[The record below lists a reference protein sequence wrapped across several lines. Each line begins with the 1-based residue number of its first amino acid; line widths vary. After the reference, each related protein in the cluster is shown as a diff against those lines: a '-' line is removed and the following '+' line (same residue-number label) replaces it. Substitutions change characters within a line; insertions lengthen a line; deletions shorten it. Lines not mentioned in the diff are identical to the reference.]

1 VTTPARSTTPSA
13 PPGTVRLVLPVEG
26 MTCASCSARVGRAL
40 GKVEGVADAVV
51 NFATNRAVVTYDP
64 ARTDGDALRAAVERV
79 GYAVPAVPDDA
90 AMHARR
96 GRRLGRRL
104 ALAGV
109 LSVPVLL
116 ISMVPALMF
125 DGWQW
130 VALVLTTP
138 VVLGAGGEFHR
149 NAAVNLR
156 HGAVTMDTLVSIG
169 TLTAYGWSVW
179 ALVALDAAE
188 LHGGMRLAVSGL
200 PDVYLETA
208 AAIVTLILLG
218 RWFEHRAKG
227 RSSRAIAR
235 LLELGPRTA
244 ELVDGREV
252 EVARLTVGDGI
263 VLRPG
268 ARVPVDA
275 VVLEGTSTLDTSML
289 TGEPVPVEVGPG
301 DEVVG
306 GTVNG
311 AGRLVL
317 EARAVGADTVLA
329 QIVDLVAQAQGGRA
343 PVQALVDRV
352 TAWFVPVVLAIA
364 LGVLLAGVAAG
375 DASGALTRAVAVLVI
390 ACPCALGLATP
401 TAVMVGVGR
410 GASLGVIVRGVE
422 ALETSGRV
430 GTVVLDKTGT
440 LTEGRM
446 RLVAVH
452 AARPLA
458 DDAAALA
465 VVRAAVAAAEGASEH
480 PIARAVARDLTAA
493 PGAPLPAVAAFEAR
507 PGLGVVATVAGPDRE
522 HPFEVVVGRP
532 DLLAAHGLPLPTD
545 LAATLVAE
553 AEGGR
558 TVIAAAVRGPGLP
571 GAGAAALV
579 LALED
584 TMKPGAAEAVAAL
597 HRMGLDTVLLTGDRE
612 ESARAVAA
620 RLGIPRV
627 VAGVLPDGKEAVIRA
642 LQAEGRVVAMVGD
655 GINDAPA
662 LASADLGIAMG
673 GGTDVAIEAGD
684 VTLVTGDPRA
694 IPDAVAL
701 ARRTL
706 GTIRGNLVWAFG
718 YNTLAIP
725 LAAVGL
731 LNPMVAAA
739 AMGLS
744 SVFVV
749 TNSLRLRRFTGVRG
763 RPPTRRERVERAA
776 ATLVTVAALAGLVG
790 TATAFQRSLLPGR
803 EVPLALTADGPA
815 PATVVVTPGE
825 RVTFVLTSD
834 ATTSLHLV
842 DVTELAMMRMTPEGA
857 AAEMRHGRRTIGT
870 VVPAGVTVR
879 LTWTAPREPDALR
892 RLRLHDGL
900 RDATAE
906 LVPAAVQGVAP

>member
-1 VTTPARSTTPSA
+1 MSAGPSTAPSA
-13 PPGTVRLVLPVEG
+13 APAAPAGTVRVVLPVEG

-40 GKVEGVADAVV
+40 AKVEGVADATV
-51 NFATNRAVVTYDP
+51 NFATHRAAVTYDP
-64 ARTDGDALRAAVERV
+64 ATTDGDALRAAIERV
-79 GYAVPAVPDDA
+79 GYAVPDVPDDA

-104 ALAGV
+104 ALAGT
-109 LSVPVLL
+109 LTVPVLL
-116 ISMVPALMF
+116 VSMVPALMF

-130 VALVLTTP
+130 LALVLTTP
-138 VVLGAGGEFHR
+138 VVLGAGWEFHR

-156 HGAVTMDTLVSIG
+156 HGGVTMDTLVSIG

-188 LHGGMRLAVSGL
+188 LHGGMRLSVSGL

-218 RWFEHRAKG
+218 RSFEHRAKG

-244 ELVDGREV
+244 ELADGREV
-252 EVARLTVGDGI
+252 PVADLVAGDRI

-275 VVLEGTSTLDTSML
+275 VVREGRSTLDTSML

-306 GTVNG
+306 GTLNG
-311 AGRLVL
+311 AGRLVV
-317 EARAVGADTVLA
+317 EARAVGAGTVLA

-352 TAWFVPVVLAIA
+352 TRWFVPVVLAVA
-364 LGVLLAGVAAG
+364 LGVLLAGTAAG
-375 DASGALTRAVAVLVI
+375 DPSGALTRAVAVLVI

-410 GASLGVIVRGVE
+410 GASLGVVVRGVE
-422 ALETSGRV
+422 ALEASGRV
-430 GTVVLDKTGT
+430 DTVVLDKTGT

-446 RLVAVH
+446 ALVDVRPSSSL
-452 AARPLA
+452 AADP
-458 DDAAALA
+458 AALA
-465 VVRAAVAAAEGASEH
+465 VVRAAVAAAEDASEH
-480 PIARAVARDLTAA
+480 PIARAVARDLAA
-493 PGAPLPAVAAFEAR
+493 PGDPAAEVAAFTAL
-507 PGLGVVATVAGPDRE
+507 PGVGVAATVTVGGAE
-522 HPFEVVVGRP
+522 LEVVVGRP
-532 DLLAAHGLPLPTD
+532 ELLSEHGVALPDD
-545 LAATLVAE
+545 LAAALEAE
-553 AEGGR
+553 AAAGR
-558 TVIAAAVRGPGLP
+558 TAIAAAVRGGAVA
-571 GAGAAALV
+571 AGAVLV
-579 LALED
+579 LALAD
-584 TMKPGAAEAVAAL
+584 TPKPGAAAAVAAL
-597 HRMGLDTVLLTGDRE
+597 HGMGLATVLLTGDRE
-612 ESARAVAA
+612 ATARAVAA
-620 RLGIPRV
+620 ELGIPRV
-627 VAGVLPDGKEAVIRA
+627 VAGVLPDGKEAVVRG
-642 LQAEGRVVAMVGD
+642 LQDEGRVVAMVGD

-662 LASADLGIAMG
+662 LARADLGIAMG

-694 IPDAVAL
+694 VADAVAL

-718 YNTLAIP
+718 YNALAIP
-725 LAAVGL
+725 LAAAGL

-749 TNSLRLRRFTGVRG
+749 TNSLRLRRFRG
-763 RPPTRRERVERAA
+763 ARDRAPTRRERLERAGVA
-776 ATLVTVAALAGLVG
+776 LVTAAALAGLVG
-790 TATAFQRSLLPGR
+790 TAAAFQRSLLPGR
-803 EVPLALTADGPA
+803 TVPVALTAGGLEPA
-815 PATVVVTPGE
+815 AIAVAPGE
-825 RVTFVLTSD
+825 RVTFVLDAD
-834 ATTSLHLV
+834 ATTSFHLV
-842 DVTELAMMRMTPEGA
+842 DVVDLALMREA
-857 AAEMRHGRRTIGT
+857 AAGTTMDHGRDAVGTI
-870 VVPAGVTVR
+870 VPAGTTVR
-879 LTWTAPREPDALR
+879 LTWTAPDDPDALL
-892 RLRLHDGL
+892 RLRLHDDL
-900 RDATAE
+900 RDTTAE
-906 LVPAAVQGVAP
+906 LVPTDEESP